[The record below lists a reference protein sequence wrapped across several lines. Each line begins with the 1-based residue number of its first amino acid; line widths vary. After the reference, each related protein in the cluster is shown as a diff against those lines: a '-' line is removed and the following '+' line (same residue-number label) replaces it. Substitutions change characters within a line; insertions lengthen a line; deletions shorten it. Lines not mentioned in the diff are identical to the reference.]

1 MRKLRSFPLTAKRSR
16 RLEVMRL
23 LPTRREDAAIRRGMR
38 LDADNPEWTP
48 ADFRR
53 AMPLVDAVIAS
64 GSLRKIPV
72 LLRVDPDVLAR
83 FRASGPGWQTRM
95 NAALRKAAGL
105 PKESPRVR
113 ARRRGKLAG

>member
-1 MRKLRSFPLTAKRSR
+1 MKRKSSKTALVRMK
-16 RLEVMRL
+16 
-23 LPTRREDAAIRRGMR
+23 LPTRREDAVIRRGTR
-38 LDADNPEWTP
+38 ADADNPEWTP

-53 AMPLVDAVIAS
+53 AMPFMDAIIAS
-64 GSLRKIPV
+64 GALRKIPV

-105 PKESPRVR
+105 PRESPRAAAR
-113 ARRRGKLAG
+113 KATGRRRTPAA

>member
-1 MRKLRSFPLTAKRSR
+1 
-16 RLEVMRL
+16 
-23 LPTRREDAAIRRGMR
+23 MR

-48 ADFRR
+48 ADFRS

-105 PKESPRVR
+105 PKDSPR
-113 ARRRGKLAG
+113 ARLRKRGKLVG

>member
-1 MRKLRSFPLTAKRSR
+1 MKLPAN
-16 RLEVMRL
+16 
-23 LPTRREDAAIRRGMR
+23 REKGSVHRGVRPDAE
-38 LDADNPEWTP
+38 NPEWTP

-53 AMPLVDAVIAS
+53 AMPFMDAVIAS
-64 GSLRKIPV
+64 GTLRKIPV

-105 PKESPRVR
+105 PRESPRAA
-113 ARRRGKLAG
+113 ARRASRRGRKPAA

>member
-1 MRKLRSFPLTAKRSR
+1 MKRRKQGTRMVRMK
-16 RLEVMRL
+16 
-23 LPTRREDAAIRRGMR
+23 LPSRREDAAIRRGMH
-38 LDADNPEWTP
+38 LDSENPEWTP

-83 FRASGPGWQTRM
+83 FRASGHGWQTRM

-105 PKESPRVR
+105 PKDSPRAR
-113 ARRRGKLAG
+113 ARKRGKIAG

>member
-1 MRKLRSFPLTAKRSR
+1 MKRKSSSKGMVRMK
-16 RLEVMRL
+16 
-23 LPTRREDAAIRRGMR
+23 LPTRRE
-38 LDADNPEWTP
+38 DADNPEWTP

-53 AMPLVDAVIAS
+53 AMPFMDAIIAS
-64 GSLRKIPV
+64 GALRKIPV

-105 PKESPRVR
+105 PRESPRAAAR
-113 ARRRGKLAG
+113 KATGRRRTPAA

>member
-1 MRKLRSFPLTAKRSR
+1 MKRRSKESR
-16 RLEVMRL
+16 MVQVK
-23 LPTRREDAAIRRGMR
+23 LPTRREDAAIRKGIRG
-38 LDADNPEWTP
+38 DPDNPEWTP

-53 AMPLVDAVIAS
+53 AMPLVDAVIAC
-64 GSLRKIPV
+64 GGLRKIPV

-105 PKESPRVR
+105 PKDSPRAR
-113 ARRRGKLAG
+113 ARKRGRVAG